1 MENVFLIYLAEHP
14 SQGSYLGMTRSGLS
28 NRRSAHFSA
37 SRRGS
42 LLPFHKAI
50 RNRPCGWKWSIL
62 HVTTDE
68 QEAGRLE
75 EQEIAARP
83 NLLNILAGGKFGKYR
98 SDRTNPRKGTRGK
111 KMSAEFVEWVTEFHK
126 TRPRKR
132 SHDRD
137 RMKALSLEGKSHK
150 QISDIMSCDPA
161 LVSRVLSG
169 KYRP

>member
-42 LLPFHKAI
+42 LLPFHKAL

-75 EQEIAARP
+75 EQEIAVRP

-132 SHDRD
+132 SHDRSEIL
-137 RMKALSLEGKSHK
+137 RLSKEGHTQA
-150 QISDIMSCDPA
+150 QISRLMGCDQG
-161 LVSRVLSG
+161 LISRVLSG
-169 KYRP
+169 KFRA